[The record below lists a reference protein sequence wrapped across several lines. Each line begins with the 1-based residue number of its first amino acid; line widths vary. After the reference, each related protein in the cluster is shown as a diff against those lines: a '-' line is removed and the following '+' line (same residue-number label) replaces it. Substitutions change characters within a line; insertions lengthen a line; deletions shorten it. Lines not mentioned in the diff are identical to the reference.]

1 MSKLMNHPSRL
12 LEWVHLLTYPL
23 LIMTR
28 LLFLIPILLS
38 HLEHITKVESL
49 RHLFIGMAAHQKE
62 KEVEVL
68 DRTETMTNAKLS

>member
-1 MSKLMNHPSRL
+1 
-12 LEWVHLLTYPL
+12 
-23 LIMTR
+23 MTR

-62 KEVEVL
+62 EEVEVL